1 MTAGLGLE
9 EWVTYYESQLDD
21 YSSILI
27 KILTDRLAE
36 AFAERLHQL
45 VRKEYWGYAPMETLD
60 ITALLKEEYR
70 GIRPAPGYPACP
82 EHSEKVTL
90 FSLLD
95 PEQYT
100 GISLTE
106 NYAMYPAASVSGFYF
121 AHPKSHYF
129 SVGKFLKDQV
139 TDYAR
144 RKNISLEQAE
154 KLLNT
159 NLNY

>member
-1 MTAGLGLE
+1 LE
-9 EWVTYYESQLDD
+9 EWVSYYESQLDD

-45 VRKEYWGYAPMETLD
+45 VRKEYWGYASKETLD
-60 ITALLKEEYR
+60 VPSLLKEEYM

-82 EHSEKVTL
+82 EHSEKSTL

-95 PEQYT
+95 PEQFT
-100 GISLTE
+100 GIHLTE
-106 NYAMYPAASVSGFYF
+106 NYAMYPAAAVSGFYF
-121 AHPKSHYF
+121 AHPESHYF
-129 SVGKFLKDQV
+129 ALGKISKDQLN
-139 TDYAR
+139 DYAR
-144 RKNISLEQAE
+144 RKNISLDLAE